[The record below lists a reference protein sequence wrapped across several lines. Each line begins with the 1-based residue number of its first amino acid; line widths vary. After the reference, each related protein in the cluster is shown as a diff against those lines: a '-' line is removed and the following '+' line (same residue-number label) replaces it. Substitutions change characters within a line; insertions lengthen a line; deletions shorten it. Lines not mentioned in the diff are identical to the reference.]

1 MVELLHTNNIAA
13 KVVKEFHG
21 FSGNQIL
28 LMQKHDKLFFVRKI
42 GDVSRNL
49 ERMQVLCED
58 YPLPQLYTVSE
69 KMIDMEYLHGL
80 DIKSYLRTNN
90 YEKLLEFLL
99 CILEKFSTII
109 INKDY
114 TEIYIKKLQ
123 EINFDELPFT
133 CEQLLDRLPRQL
145 PSSNYHGDLTL
156 ENIIWTADR
165 GFFLIDC
172 ATIEYDSYIFDIAK
186 LRQDL
191 ELGWFTRK
199 DNAMLNVKTKHIQ
212 QKILQ
217 QYPIANNDYL
227 LILMLL
233 RVYRHSQPGTLERN
247 FLLEGITSLWK

>member
-1 MVELLHTNNIAA
+1 MVELLHTNNMAA

-28 LMQKHDKLFFVRKI
+28 LMQKHDKLFVRKI

-109 INKDY
+109 MNKDY

>member
-1 MVELLHTNNIAA
+1 MVELLHTNNMAA

-28 LMQKHDKLFFVRKI
+28 LMQKHDKLFVRKI

-49 ERMQVLCED
+49 ERMQVLCEH
-58 YPLPQLYTVSE
+58 YPLPQLYTVSK

-99 CILEKFSTII
+99 CILEKFSTISM
-109 INKDY
+109 NKDY

>member
-1 MVELLHTNNIAA
+1 MAA
-13 KVVKEFHG
+13 KIVKELYG

-28 LMQKHDKLFFVRKI
+28 LMQKHDKLFVRKI
-42 GDVSRNL
+42 GDISRNI
-49 ERMQVLCED
+49 ERMQALAAD
-58 YPLPQLYTVSE
+58 YPLPQLYTVSK

-90 YEKLLEFLL
+90 YKKVLGFKLS
-99 CILEKFSTII
+99 ILDKLSS
-109 INKDY
+109 NAVDKDY
-114 TEIYIKKLQ
+114 TETYIKKLQ
-123 EINFDELPFT
+123 EISFDEMPFT
-133 CEQLLDRLPRQL
+133 REQLLERLPKIL

-156 ENIIWTADR
+156 ENIIWTEDR

-199 DNAMLNVKTKHIQ
+199 DNARLNVKTKHIQ

-217 QYPIANNDYL
+217 QHPTANNDYL

-233 RVYRHSQPGTLERN
+233 RVYRHSLPDTLERN

>member
-1 MVELLHTNNIAA
+1 MAA

-28 LMQKHDKLFFVRKI
+28 LMQKHDKLFVRKI

-109 INKDY
+109 MNKDY

-172 ATIEYDSYIFDIAK
+172 ATTEYDSYIFDIAK

-217 QYPIANNDYL
+217 QYPTANNDYL

-233 RVYRHSQPGTLERN
+233 RVYRHSQPDTLERN
-247 FLLEGITSLWK
+247 FLLEGIKSLWK

>member
-1 MVELLHTNNIAA
+1 MAA
-13 KVVKEFHG
+13 KVVKELYG

-28 LMQKHDKLFFVRKI
+28 LMQKHNRLFVRKI
-42 GDVSRNL
+42 GNITRNI
-49 ERMQVLCED
+49 ERMQALNGE
-58 YPLPQLYTVSE
+58 YPLPQLYTVSK

-80 DIKSYLRTNN
+80 DIKTYLKTNN
-90 YEKLLEFLL
+90 YEKLLDFLL
-99 CILEKFSTII
+99 CILEKFSTVSKD
-109 INKDY
+109 KDY

-123 EINFDELPFT
+123 EISFDELPFT
-133 CEQLLDRLPRQL
+133 REQLLDRLPRQL

-199 DNAMLNVKTKHIQ
+199 NNAMLNVKTKHIQ

-217 QYPIANNDYL
+217 KYPTANNDYL

-233 RVYRHSQPGTLERN
+233 RVYRHSRPDTLERN

>member
-1 MVELLHTNNIAA
+1 MAA
-13 KVVKEFHG
+13 KVIKELHG

-28 LMQKHDKLFFVRKI
+28 LMQKHEKLFVRKI
-42 GDVSRNL
+42 GNISRNI
-49 ERMQVLCED
+49 ERMQALAED
-58 YPLPQLYTVSE
+58 YPLPQLYTISK

-80 DIKSYLRTNN
+80 DIKSYLKTNN

-99 CILEKFSTII
+99 SVLDNLSKKSQD
-109 INKDY
+109 KDY
-114 TEIYIKKLQ
+114 TETYIKKLQ
-123 EINFDELPFT
+123 EVSFDELPFT
-133 CEQLLDRLPRQL
+133 REQLLERLPRVL

-156 ENIIWTADR
+156 ENIIFTPDR

-199 DNAMLNVKTKHIQ
+199 DNVMLDVKTKHIQ
-212 QKILQ
+212 QKILER
-217 QYPIANNDYL
+217 YPVANNDYL

-233 RVYRHSQPGTLERN
+233 SVYRHSEPDTLERN
-247 FLLEGITSLWK
+247 FLLEGINSLWK

>member
-1 MVELLHTNNIAA
+1 MAA
-13 KVVKEFHG
+13 KVVKELYG

-28 LMQKHDKLFFVRKI
+28 LMQKHNRLFVRKI
-42 GDVSRNL
+42 GNITRNI
-49 ERMQVLCED
+49 ERMQALNGE
-58 YPLPQLYTVSE
+58 YPLPQLYTVSN

-80 DIKSYLRTNN
+80 DIKSYLKTNN

-99 CILEKFSTII
+99 SILKKFSTISV
-109 INKDY
+109 NKDY

-123 EINFDELPFT
+123 EINFDDLPFT
-133 CEQLLDRLPRQL
+133 REQLLDRLPRQL

-199 DNAMLNVKTKHIQ
+199 DNAMLNVKTKYIQ

-217 QYPIANNDYL
+217 QHPIANNDYL

-233 RVYRHSQPGTLERN
+233 RVYRHSRPDTFERN

>member
-1 MVELLHTNNIAA
+1 MAA
-13 KVVKEFHG
+13 KVVKELYG

-28 LMQKHDKLFFVRKI
+28 LMQKHNRLFVRKI
-42 GDVSRNL
+42 GNITRNI
-49 ERMQVLCED
+49 ERMQALNGE
-58 YPLPQLYTVSE
+58 YPLPQLYTVSN

-80 DIKSYLRTNN
+80 DIKSYLKTNN

-99 CILEKFSTII
+99 SILKKFSTISV
-109 INKDY
+109 NKDY

-123 EINFDELPFT
+123 EINFDDLPFT

-199 DNAMLNVKTKHIQ
+199 DNAMLNVKTKYIQ

-217 QYPIANNDYL
+217 QHPIANNDYL

-233 RVYRHSQPGTLERN
+233 RVYRHSRPDTFERN

>member
-1 MVELLHTNNIAA
+1 MAA
-13 KVVKEFHG
+13 KVVKELYG

-28 LMQKHDKLFFVRKI
+28 LMQKHNRLFVRKI
-42 GDVSRNL
+42 GNITRNI
-49 ERMQVLCED
+49 ERMQALTGE
-58 YPLPQLYTVSE
+58 YPLPQLYTVSK

-99 CILEKFSTII
+99 CILEKFSTGSV
-109 INKDY
+109 NKDY

-123 EINFDELPFT
+123 EINFDDLPFT
-133 CEQLLDRLPRQL
+133 CEQLLDRLPRNL

-199 DNAMLNVKTKHIQ
+199 DNARLNVKTKHIQ

-217 QYPIANNDYL
+217 QHPTANNDYL

-233 RVYRHSQPGTLERN
+233 RVYRHSLPDTLERN

>member
-1 MVELLHTNNIAA
+1 MAA
-13 KVVKEFHG
+13 KIVKELYG

-28 LMQKHDKLFFVRKI
+28 LMQKHDKLFVRKI
-42 GDVSRNL
+42 GDISRNI
-49 ERMQVLCED
+49 ERMQALAAD
-58 YPLPQLYTVSE
+58 YPLPQLYTVSK

-90 YEKLLEFLL
+90 YKKVLGFILSILDKL
-99 CILEKFSTII
+99 SS
-109 INKDY
+109 NAVDKDY
-114 TEIYIKKLQ
+114 TETYIKKLQ
-123 EINFDELPFT
+123 EISFDEMPFT
-133 CEQLLDRLPRQL
+133 REQLLERLPKIL

-156 ENIIWTADR
+156 ENIIWTEDR

-199 DNAMLNVKTKHIQ
+199 DNAMLNVKTKYIQ
-212 QKILQ
+212 EKILQ
-217 QYPIANNDYL
+217 QHPTANNDYL

-233 RVYRHSQPGTLERN
+233 RVYRHSRPDTLERI

>member
-1 MVELLHTNNIAA
+1 MAA

-28 LMQKHDKLFFVRKI
+28 LMQKHDKLFVRKI

-58 YPLPQLYTVSE
+58 YPLPQLYTVS
-69 KMIDMEYLHGL
+69 KTMIDMEYLHGL
-80 DIKSYLRTNN
+80 DIKTYLKTNN

-99 CILEKFSTII
+99 CILEKFST
-109 INKDY
+109 NLVLKDY
-114 TEIYIKKLQ
+114 TQTYIKKLQ
-123 EINFDELPFT
+123 EINFNDLPFT

-172 ATIEYDSYIFDIAK
+172 ATTEYDSYIFDIAK

-199 DNAMLNVKTKHIQ
+199 DNAILNVKTKHVQ

-217 QYPIANNDYL
+217 QYPTANNDYL

-233 RVYRHSQPGTLERN
+233 RVFRHSQPDTLERN
-247 FLLEGITSLWK
+247 FLLEGIKSLWK

>member
-1 MVELLHTNNIAA
+1 MAA
-13 KVVKEFHG
+13 KIVKELYG

-28 LMQKHDKLFFVRKI
+28 LMQKHDKLFVRKI
-42 GDVSRNL
+42 GDISRNI
-49 ERMQVLCED
+49 ERMQALAAD
-58 YPLPQLYTVSE
+58 YPLPQLYTVSK

-80 DIKSYLRTNN
+80 DIKSYLKTNN
-90 YEKLLEFLL
+90 YKQVLGFILSILDKL
-99 CILEKFSTII
+99 SS
-109 INKDY
+109 NAVDKDY
-114 TEIYIKKLQ
+114 TETYIKKLQ
-123 EINFDELPFT
+123 EISFDEMPFT
-133 CEQLLDRLPRQL
+133 REQLLERLPKIL

-156 ENIIWTADR
+156 ENIIWTEDR

-199 DNAMLNVKTKHIQ
+199 DNAMLNVKTKYIQ
-212 QKILQ
+212 EKILQ
-217 QYPIANNDYL
+217 QHPTANNDYL

-233 RVYRHSQPGTLERN
+233 RVYRHSRPDTLERN

>member
-1 MVELLHTNNIAA
+1 MAA
-13 KVVKEFHG
+13 KIVKELYG

-28 LMQKHDKLFFVRKI
+28 LMQKHDKLFVRKI
-42 GDVSRNL
+42 GNISRNI
-49 ERMQVLCED
+49 ERMQALSAE
-58 YPLPQLYTVSE
+58 YPLPQLYTVS
-69 KMIDMEYLHGL
+69 KKIIDMEYLHGL
-80 DIKSYLRTNN
+80 DIKTYLKTNN
-90 YEKLLEFLL
+90 YKKVLGFILSILDKL
-99 CILEKFSTII
+99 SS
-109 INKDY
+109 NAVDKDY
-114 TEIYIKKLQ
+114 TETYIKKLQ
-123 EINFDELPFT
+123 EISFDEMPFT
-133 CEQLLDRLPRQL
+133 REQLLERLPKIL

-199 DNAMLNVKTKHIQ
+199 DNARLNVKTKHIQ

-217 QYPIANNDYL
+217 QHPTANNDYL

-233 RVYRHSQPGTLERN
+233 RVYRHSRPDTLERN

>member
-1 MVELLHTNNIAA
+1 MAA
-13 KVVKEFHG
+13 KVVKELYG

-28 LMQKHDKLFFVRKI
+28 LMQKHNRLFVRKI
-42 GDVSRNL
+42 GNITRNI
-49 ERMQVLCED
+49 ERMQALNGE
-58 YPLPQLYTVSE
+58 YPLPQLYTVSK

-80 DIKSYLRTNN
+80 DIKSYLKTNN

-99 CILEKFSTII
+99 CILEKFSNSSV
-109 INKDY
+109 NKDY

-123 EINFDELPFT
+123 EINFDALPFT

-199 DNAMLNVKTKHIQ
+199 NNAMLNVKTKHIQ

-217 QYPIANNDYL
+217 KYPTANNDYL

-233 RVYRHSQPGTLERN
+233 RVYRHSRPDTLERN

>member
-1 MVELLHTNNIAA
+1 MAA

-28 LMQKHDKLFFVRKI
+28 LMQKHDKLFVRKI

-109 INKDY
+109 MNKDY

-172 ATIEYDSYIFDIAK
+172 ATTEYDSYIFDIAK

-233 RVYRHSQPGTLERN
+233 RVYRHSQPDTLERN
-247 FLLEGITSLWK
+247 FLLEGIKSLWK